1 MSKSLNL
8 FLPAI
13 GGTALMLG
21 GAYGFTS
28 RDYAEQK
35 IESLEIQ
42 VEQSTASA
50 ADAVAN
56 ARAAEAEIEV
66 LAAERD
72 ELQVIAAAGG
82 GLTQPAPVA
91 EAVYGLGREALPEE
105 IAAWDVDILPDGRGL
120 PVGSGDVWTGEE
132 IFVEQ
137 CAACHGDFAEGSGN
151 WPVLAG
157 GFGTLSDEDPVKTIG
172 SYWPYLSTSWDYIN
186 RSMPFGNA
194 GTLSADDTY
203 AIVAYILYSNDL
215 IDDDFVLSNETFMDV
230 ELPNAGG
237 FVLDDRADTEYTVW
251 RAEPCMT
258 GCKEG
263 VEITMHASVVDVTP
277 ETEEEAA
284 AEEAAV
290 VTEPAVEGAA
300 VETEAAVDPALIE
313 AGQSAFRQCSAC
325 HEVGENASNR
335 TGPELNGLLGR
346 SIGSIDGFRYSS
358 VMSDAG
364 EAGDTWTAE
373 ALDAFLTDPRG
384 VMSGTKM
391 AFRGVRNP
399 EDIAA
404 IIAYI
409 QSVGSE

>member
-13 GGTALMLG
+13 GGTALLLG
-21 GAYGFTS
+21 GAYGFMS
-28 RDYAEQK
+28 RDYGAK
-35 IESLEIQ
+35 TIESLETR

-50 ADAVAN
+50 ASATET
-56 ARAAEAEIEV
+56 ARAAEAEIER
-66 LAAERD
+66 LSAERD
-72 ELQVIAAAGG
+72 EFQAIAAAGG

-105 IAAWDVDILPDGRGL
+105 IAAWDVDVLPDGRGL

-132 IFVEQ
+132 LFVDQ

-157 GFGTLSDEDPVKTIG
+157 GFGTLADEDPVKTIG

-194 GTLSADDTY
+194 GTLSADETY

-237 FVLDDRADTEYTVW
+237 FVLDDRADTEYTQW
-251 RAEPCMT
+251 RVEPCMT
-258 GCKEG
+258 DCKDS

-284 AEEAAV
+284 ATEEATV
-290 VTEPAVEGAA
+290 VSEGAA
-300 VETEAAVDPALIE
+300 EGTDAASDPLLSE
-313 AGQSAFRQCSAC
+313 AGQSAFRQCSSC
-325 HEVGENASNR
+325 HQVGKNASNR

-346 SIGSIDGFRYSS
+346 SIGAVDGFRYSS

-384 VMSGTKM
+384 TMPGTKM

-399 EDIAA
+399 EDISA

>member
-42 VEQSTASA
+42 VEQSTSTA

-56 ARAAEAEIEV
+56 SRAAEAEIER

-91 EAVYGLGREALPEE
+91 ETVYGLGREALPEE
-105 IAAWDVDILPDGRGL
+105 IAAWDVDVLPDGRGL

-132 IFVEQ
+132 LFVEQ

-194 GTLSADDTY
+194 GTLSADETY

-215 IDDDFVLSNETFMDV
+215 IDDDFVLSDENFMDV
-230 ELPNAGG
+230 ELPNADG

-251 RAEPCMT
+251 RTEPCMT
-258 GCKEG
+258 DCKDG

-277 ETEEEAA
+277 ETEGDAQASMTEHAAGTDAA
-284 AEEAAV
+284 AEGA
-290 VTEPAVEGAA
+290 EGAI
-300 VETEAAVDPALIE
+300 DPALIE
-313 AGQSAFRQCSAC
+313 AGQGAFRQCSSC

-346 SIGSIDGFRYSS
+346 TIGSVDGFRYSN
-358 VMSDAG
+358 VMRDAG

-373 ALDAFLTDPRG
+373 ALEAFLTDPRG
-384 VMSGTKM
+384 TMSGTKM

-409 QSVGSE
+409 QSVGTE